1 MHKGVVSPTKT
12 GSIVLKCPKF
22 VYKASCWD
30 CHDFY
35 IGKTKRRLRDRKTEH
50 SRQSP
55 VTVIHQEHPTT
66 VFCKISVRRSKNS
79 LKFSI
84 AWERLKIARWP
95 FPFMSHSCTIFEA
108 YLINSLR
115 FVSVKRCWLCQN
127 SNITSRHSG
136 HFFMFGFVFFV
147 RKCLLGKA
155 RQWNSQKFAILSLK
169 PRSHF
174 RSLIYRALAG
184 YSRYRAFLQASSTHP
199 DRANWP
205 VDEASMYTFFIQS
218 YPRK

>member
-1 MHKGVVSPTKT
+1 MCVLKGGVSPTKT
-12 GSIVLKCPKF
+12 GSIVLQCPKF

-50 SRQSP
+50 SRQSS

-84 AWERLKIARWP
+84 AWERLKISRWP

-115 FVSVKRCWLCQN
+115 FVSVKRCWLYQN
-127 SNITSRHSG
+127 SNITGILVIFSYLVLFSLCAS
-136 HFFMFGFVFFV
+136 VFYKKLDNGVVKNLQF
-147 RKCLLGKA
+147 C
-155 RQWNSQKFAILSLK
+155 
-169 PRSHF
+169 PRSLESF
-174 RSLIYRALAG
+174 
-184 YSRYRAFLQASSTHP
+184 
-199 DRANWP
+199 
-205 VDEASMYTFFIQS
+205 
-218 YPRK
+218 